1 MRTIVTAA
9 QTDIILVIMTKA
21 PEPLHL
27 ASCARQMRGRT
38 SISCRSEIHISFP
51 PSFSSSLSLVPL
63 FDVQMCWSMHV
74 DYEAYF
80 VGYIPS
86 TFHYFDMA
94 TMIRSQELDTVG
106 CKSLV
111 NAWSLDTPL
120 RQQCSSRTLF
130 HGARAI
136 SQAGHATSGEMSSPS
151 VDTRSLSMM

>member
-27 ASCARQMRGRT
+27 AFCAGQVHGRIP
-38 SISCRSEIHISFP
+38 ISCRSEIHISFP
-51 PSFSSSLSLVPL
+51 SSFSFSLSLVPL
-63 FDVQMCWSMHV
+63 FNFQVCWSMHV
-74 DYEAYF
+74 DYEAHF

-86 TFHYFDMA
+86 IFHYSDMA

-106 CKSLV
+106 CKSLMK
-111 NAWSLDTPL
+111 AWSLDTHL
-120 RQQCSSRTLF
+120 RQQCSSRNLF

-136 SQAGHATSGEMSSPS
+136 SQAGHATSGEVSSPS